1 MRVEAFSRF
10 VQISIE
16 EYNPALTQI
25 LNYAK
30 KHFQQISHLNFKKIC
45 I

>member
-30 KHFQQISHLNFKKIC
+30 KRFQQISHLNFKKIC